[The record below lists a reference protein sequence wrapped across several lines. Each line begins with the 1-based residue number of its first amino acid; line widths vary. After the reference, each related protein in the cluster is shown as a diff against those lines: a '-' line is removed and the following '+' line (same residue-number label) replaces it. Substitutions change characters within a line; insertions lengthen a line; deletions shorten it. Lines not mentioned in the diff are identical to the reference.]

1 MTERILV
8 AVDGSTPGQAALEAA
23 MRVARRDGARLRVL
37 HVVEWPEAWPE
48 AAYDRVLLDLEAM
61 RRAHLEAGQ
70 AIADRAA
77 GHARQTGLEVETRC
91 RERGG
96 RRVSEVIAEEAGRW
110 QADLVVVGT
119 HGRRGIERLVLGS
132 VAEGVARRVP
142 CSVLL
147 VRTGSAPPRA
157 RA

>member
-1 MTERILV
+1 MAERVLV
-8 AVDGSTPGQAALEAA
+8 AVDGSPAGQAALETAIA
-23 MRVARRDGARLRVL
+23 LARRDGARLGVL

-61 RRAHLEAGQ
+61 RRAHVEAGQ
-70 AIADRAA
+70 TIARAA
-77 GHARQTGLEVETRC
+77 AGRAREAGVEVETFC

-96 RRVSEVIAEEAGRW
+96 RRVSEAIAEEVERW

-119 HGRRGIERLVLGS
+119 HGRRGIERFVLGS
-132 VAEGVARRVP
+132 VAEGVARRAP

-147 VRTGSAPPRA
+147 VRSR
-157 RA
+157 